1 MKSRLFLSTLILVGM
16 VLACLSTRARTTL
29 CVSTVKDSIPI
40 VLKGDETV
48 IDPNYPRSPVLDI
61 ITCSF
66 DNTTGNLYF
75 TFFYS
80 LGDVTITLTEAIAG
94 VVSSDEYSS
103 SLGQAIVP
111 VPGPG
116 TYEIS
121 VLLASGEE
129 YVGQFVN

>member
-1 MKSRLFLSTLILVGM
+1 M
-16 VLACLSTRARTTL
+16 ACLSTRARTTL

-48 IDPNYPRSPVLDI
+48 IDPNYPRSPVLD

-129 YVGQFVN
+129 YVGQFFN